1 MIGQYAP
8 SSAPLN
14 GFIFTSSEKNFG
26 ISCVLIKKRAYY
38 ITNFVKVMINWQQNF
53 AIILVIKQ
61 IGLPRI
67 LLITRMTTDRIGLY
81 SDLLPL
87 LILLLA
93 HG

>member
-1 MIGQYAP
+1 MA
-8 SSAPLN
+8 L
-14 GFIFTSSEKNFG
+14 FFTSSKKHFG

-53 AIILVIKQ
+53 VIILVNKQ

-67 LLITRMTTDRIGLY
+67 LLITRMITDRIGLH
-81 SDLLPL
+81 SVPLPL
-87 LILLLA
+87 HILLFA